1 MLIFLLSL
9 NRLALFQMINEISF
23 VTMKQSKANSKHHS
37 NNEGTLQYD
46 IENMILS
53 IVNNKQ
59 FSELSKEFRHEIIV
73 AMGNLL
79 MSKWV
84 SLNPQTFFASKR

>member
-1 MLIFLLSL
+1 
-9 NRLALFQMINEISF
+9 MINEISL
-23 VTMKQSKANSKHHS
+23 VTMKQSKANSKHS

-59 FSELSKEFRHEIIV
+59 FSDLSKEFRHEIIV

-84 SLNPQTFFASKR
+84 SLNPQTSFASKR

>member
-1 MLIFLLSL
+1 MLIFLLLL
-9 NRLALFQMINEISF
+9 NRLALFQMINEISL
-23 VTMKQSKANSKHHS
+23 VTMKQSKSNSKHHS

-59 FSELSKEFRHEIIV
+59 FSDLSKEFRHEIIV
-73 AMGNLL
+73 AMENLL

-84 SLNPQTFFASKR
+84 SLNPQTSFASKR